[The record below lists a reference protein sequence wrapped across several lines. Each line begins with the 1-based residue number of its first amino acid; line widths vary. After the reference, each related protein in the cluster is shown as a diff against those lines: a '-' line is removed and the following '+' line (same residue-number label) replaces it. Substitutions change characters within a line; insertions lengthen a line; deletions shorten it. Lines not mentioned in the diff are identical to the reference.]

1 MRKRKSVKK
10 GDESEGSEHG
20 GEPEEFQDSGEDW
33 TPDADSVSTIYTL
46 IVVLKCLLSFYS
58 NAIYDVSSVNY
69 SNDTLS
75 YFHPRPKNML

>member
-33 TPDADSVSTIYTL
+33 TPDANPVSTICL
-46 IVVLKCLLSFYS
+46 ELVVISDISPVGNATVCCLNPDFS
-58 NAIYDVSSVNY
+58 
-69 SNDTLS
+69 
-75 YFHPRPKNML
+75 